1 MLLNPRM
8 AELTEI
14 LPNKADNMAA
24 TAVSKAGDKMAWVSV
39 HDNVIGG
46 KLREL
51 AKEIKCTQ
59 EEALGILVS
68 LWLWG
73 LNNADKDGR
82 LMSADREDVLEAF
95 SVKLVSG
102 LKVDIV
108 EVLVK
113 TRWMDEPEPGALYIH
128 DWDQWQKQ
136 WYKAMELREKDA
148 KRKAE
153 SRRAKSSTIEQ
164 AEEGEQECFL
174 QPEPENGIP
183 KEESETPRSQPEE
196 PKYAPAFNQFWDAYP
211 RKIGKGE
218 AYKKYKT
225 RRRDGYS
232 DEELLGAAKA
242 YAIQCRKS
250 KTEKEFIKHPK
261 TFLSDNLPFLDY
273 LPKKEPE
280 PPAPPNGNQ
289 SVQNP
294 FGHWEDDT

>member
-1 MLLNPRM
+1 M
-8 AELTEI
+8 E
-14 LPNKADNMAA
+14 
-24 TAVSKAGDKMAWVSV
+24 AGDEMAWVSV

-51 AKEIKCTQ
+51 AKEIRSTQ

-95 SVKLVSG
+95 SVKLVSSI
-102 LKVDIV
+102 KVDIV

-113 TRWMDEPEPGALYIH
+113 TRWMDEPEPGVLYIH

-148 KRKAE
+148 RRKAQ
-153 SRRAKSSTIEQ
+153 SRRAKSTAVEQ
-164 AEEGEQECFL
+164 METGEQECFM
-174 QPEPENGIP
+174 QPALDGENRREEPE
-183 KEESETPRSQPEE
+183 EERSKPEE
-196 PKYAPAFNQFWDAYP
+196 PKYAPAFDLFWDAYP

-225 RRRDGYS
+225 RRKDGYS
-232 DEELLGAAKA
+232 DEELLEAAKA
-242 YAIQCRKS
+242 YAIQCRKM

-261 TFLSDNLPFLDY
+261 TFLSDSLPFLDY

-280 PPAPPNGNQ
+280 PPAPPSGNQ
-289 SVQNP
+289 SMQNP
-294 FGHWEDDT
+294 FGNWEDDT

>member
-1 MLLNPRM
+1 MEKKRITIRRLRRRLG
-8 AELTEI
+8 L
-14 LPNKADNMAA
+14 LPNNADNLAA
-24 TAVSKAGDKMAWVSV
+24 AAAQEAGDKMAWVSV

-51 AKEIKCTQ
+51 AKEIRCTQ

-82 LMSADREDVLEAF
+82 LVSADREDVLEAF

-102 LKVDIV
+102 LAVDIV
-108 EVLVK
+108 EALIK
-113 TRWMDEPEPGALYIH
+113 TKWMDEPEPGVLYIH

-153 SRRAKSSTIEQ
+153 SRRAKSFIAEQ
-164 AEEGEQECFL
+164 AEEGGQECFL
-174 QPEPENGIP
+174 SPEPEIGSP
-183 KEESETPRSQPEE
+183 KGESEPPKSQPEE
-196 PKYAPAFNQFWDAYP
+196 PKYAPAFEQFWDAYP

-218 AYKKYKT
+218 AYKKYRA
-225 RRRDGYS
+225 RRKDGYP
-232 DEELLGAAKA
+232 DEELLEAAKA
-242 YAIQCRKS
+242 YAAQCRKM

-273 LPKKEPE
+273 LPKKKPE
-280 PPAPPNGNQ
+280 PPESSGD
-289 SVQNP
+289 NP
-294 FGHWEDDT
+294 FGNWEDDT